1 MYSSTLSDSNKTISL
16 LFSIFVSWLCL
27 CLIICVLLLSLS
39 SYEVIKNKHN
49 KVGEIFSGLKMMKRS
64 KLYVSILLM
73 RRAIFVI
80 LLITL
85 QSIKSWILVIMLGI
99 LQI

>member
-1 MYSSTLSDSNKTISL
+1 MYSFTTSDPKRIISL
-16 LFSIFVSWLCL
+16 SFSFLVLWMCL
-27 CLIICVLLLSLS
+27 CLIICVSLLSIS
-39 SYEVIKNKHN
+39 SFEVIKNKHN
-49 KVGEIFSGLKMMKRS
+49 KFGEIFSGVKMEKKS

-85 QSIKSWILVIMLGI
+85 QSIQSWILVIMLGV